1 METKAPDGKPT
12 TRDVWMR
19 GLFMLLFMIGFT
31 FGVWLLNFLAIVQFV
46 WLLVAREPSLFIAR
60 FGSSLSLW
68 LAEIGRFLTSATDD
82 RPFPWRQWP
91 DATSLPRQISS
102 SGS

>member
-1 METKAPDGKPT
+1 MEARMETKAPDNKPT
-12 TRDVWMR
+12 SAMC
-19 GLFMLLFMIGFT
+19 GCMFLFMIGFT
-31 FGVWLLNFLAIVQFV
+31 FGVWLLNLLAIVQFV
-46 WLLVAREPSLFIAR
+46 WLLIAREPSQFIAR

-91 DATSLPRQISS
+91 DATSLPRQITS